1 MGFVPGKHRRKE
13 IKNALNLRLFDNLWS
28 GFELRFG
35 FAYLLEGWLHGVELI
50 LGMVNMLLRS
60 YLRLVAAG
68 GAFIHK
74 EWLHGVA
81 FIPEDWLLGVAFIL
95 KGQLHEAA
103 FIPEDW

>member
-68 GAFIHK
+68 VAFIHK

-81 FIPEDWLLGVAFIL
+81 FILRSGYMVLRSYLRSGCMVL
-95 KGQLHEAA
+95 RSY
-103 FIPEDW
+103 